1 MDFSVFAAVLFAALL
16 HASWNLVV
24 KLALDRFLS
33 LFLIQTIMG
42 LLGLAMVSV
51 FPRPDP
57 ACLPYAIASGVIHL
71 GYNLFLARSYRT
83 GDLSQVYP
91 VARGAAPL
99 LIFVGAWIFA
109 GEAATPVIGLGVGL
123 LVAGIWL
130 VTLADRRALTLDG
143 TVLFYALGTSLFI
156 ALYTIVDGL
165 GGRISGS
172 PSSYA
177 GYVFIFDAA
186 FLFIVG
192 VFLRGPG
199 IVKEVAPYWKSGLIG
214 AVMSAGAYWIA
225 IWAMSRAPIAAV
237 AALREVSILFV
248 IGMSAYVL
256 KEHISA
262 KRVLGAGLVVAGAIA
277 LRLG

>member
-1 MDFSVFAAVLFAALL
+1 MESYVFAAVLFAALL

-42 LLGLAMVSV
+42 LLGLAMVAV
-51 FPRPDP
+51 FPWPNP
-57 ACLPYAIASGVIHL
+57 ACLPYAVASGVIHL

-99 LIFVGAWIFA
+99 LIFIGAWIFA
-109 GEAATPVIGLGVGL
+109 GEAATPLIGVGVGL

-130 VTLADRRALTLDG
+130 VTMADRRALNLDSS
-143 TVLFYALGTSLFI
+143 VLFYALGTSVFI
-156 ALYTIVDGL
+156 ALYTIIDGL
-165 GGRISGS
+165 GGRVSGS

-177 GYVFIFDAA
+177 GFVFIFDAT
-186 FLFIVG
+186 FLFAVS
-192 VFLRGPG
+192 VAMRGPK
-199 IVKEVAPYWKSGLIG
+199 IVKEVVPYWKTGLIG

-248 IGMSAYVL
+248 MGMSAHVL
-256 KEHISA
+256 KEHVSP
-262 KRVLGAGLVVAGAIA
+262 KRLTGAGLVVAGAIV
-277 LRLG
+277 LRLA

>member
-1 MDFSVFAAVLFAALL
+1 MEFSVFAAVLFAALL

-42 LLGLAMVSV
+42 LLGLAMVAA
-51 FPRPDP
+51 FPWPNP
-57 ACLPYAIASGVIHL
+57 ACLPYAVASGFIHL

-99 LIFVGAWIFA
+99 LTFAGAWMFA
-109 GEAATPVIGLGVGL
+109 GEAATPMIGLGVGL

-130 VTLADRRALTLDG
+130 VTLADRRNLNLDG

-156 ALYTIVDGL
+156 ALYTIIDGL
-165 GGRISGS
+165 GGRVSGS

-177 GYVFIFDAA
+177 GFVFIFDAS

-192 VFLRGPG
+192 IIMRGPK
-199 IVKEVAPYWKSGLIG
+199 IVREVAPYWKTGAAG

-237 AALREVSILFV
+237 AALREVSILIV
-248 IGMSAYVL
+248 MGMSAYVL
-256 KEHISA
+256 KEHVSS
-262 KRVLGAGLVVAGAIA
+262 KRLIGAGLVVAGAVA
-277 LRLG
+277 LRLA

>member
-1 MDFSVFAAVLFAALL
+1 LEFSVFAAVLFAALL

-42 LLGLAMVSV
+42 LLGLVMITV
-51 FPRPDP
+51 FPWPNP
-57 ACLPYAIASGVIHL
+57 ACLPYATASGVIHL

-83 GDLSQVYP
+83 GELSQVYP

-99 LIFVGAWIFA
+99 LTFAGAWLFA
-109 GEAATPVIGLGVGL
+109 GEAATPLIGLGVAL

-130 VTLADRRALTLDG
+130 VTLADRRSLNLDG

-165 GGRISGS
+165 GGRVSGS

-177 GYVFIFDAA
+177 GFVFIFDAT
-186 FLFIVG
+186 FLFVAG
-192 VFLRGPG
+192 VFMRGPG
-199 IVKEVAPYWKSGLIG
+199 IVRQVAPYWKSGLVG
-214 AVMSAGAYWIA
+214 AVLSAGAYWIA

-256 KEHISA
+256 KEHVSP
-262 KRVLGAGLVVAGAIA
+262 KRLIGAGLVVAGAVA
-277 LRLG
+277 LRIG

>member
-1 MDFSVFAAVLFAALL
+1 MELTVFAAVLFAALL

-42 LLGLAMVSV
+42 LLGLAMVAA
-51 FPRPDP
+51 FPWPKP
-57 ACLPYAIASGVIHL
+57 ACLPYAVASGVIHL

-99 LIFVGAWIFA
+99 LTFAGAWMFA
-109 GEAATPVIGLGVGL
+109 GEAATPLIGLGVGL

-130 VTLADRRALTLDG
+130 VTLADRRNLNLDG

-165 GGRISGS
+165 GGRVSGS

-177 GYVFIFDAA
+177 GFVFIFDAS
-186 FLFIVG
+186 FLFIAG
-192 VFLRGPG
+192 IMMRGPK
-199 IVKEVAPYWKSGLIG
+199 IVKEVAPYWKTGLAG

-237 AALREVSILFV
+237 AALREVSILIV
-248 IGMSAYVL
+248 MGMSAYVL
-256 KEHISA
+256 KEHVSP
-262 KRVLGAGLVVAGAIA
+262 KRLIGAGLVVAGAIA
-277 LRLG
+277 LRLA

>member
-1 MDFSVFAAVLFAALL
+1 MEFYVFAAVLFAALL

-42 LLGLAMVSV
+42 LLGLAMVAV
-51 FPRPDP
+51 FPWPDP
-57 ACLPYAIASGVIHL
+57 ACLPYAISSGVIHL

-99 LIFVGAWIFA
+99 LTFAGAWIFA
-109 GEAATPVIGLGVGL
+109 GEAATPMIGLGVAL
-123 LVAGIWL
+123 LVAGLWL
-130 VTLADRRALTLDG
+130 VTLADRRALNLDS

-165 GGRISGS
+165 GGRVSGS

-177 GYVFIFDAA
+177 GFVFIFDAS
-186 FLFIVG
+186 FLFVAG
-192 VFLRGPG
+192 VLMRGPG
-199 IVKEVAPYWKSGLIG
+199 IVKQVAPYWKSGLVG
-214 AVMSAGAYWIA
+214 AAMSAGAYWIA

-248 IGMSAYVL
+248 MGMSAYVL
-256 KEHISA
+256 KEHVSP
-262 KRVLGAGLVVAGAIA
+262 KRLFGAGLVVAGAVA
-277 LRLG
+277 LRLA

>member
-1 MDFSVFAAVLFAALL
+1 LEFYVFAAVLFAALL

-42 LLGLAMVSV
+42 LLGLAMVAV
-51 FPRPDP
+51 FPWPDP
-57 ACLPYAIASGVIHL
+57 ACLPYAIASGFIHL

-83 GDLSQVYP
+83 GELSQVYP

-99 LIFVGAWIFA
+99 LTFAGAWLFA
-109 GEAATPVIGLGVGL
+109 GEAATPLIGLGIGL

-130 VTLADRRALTLDG
+130 VTLADRRSLNLDG
-143 TVLFYALGTSLFI
+143 PVLFYALGTSLFI
-156 ALYTIVDGL
+156 AFYTIVDGL
-165 GGRISGS
+165 GGRVSGS

-177 GYVFIFDAA
+177 GLVFMFDAA
-186 FLFIVG
+186 FLFTAG
-192 VFLRGPG
+192 VFMRGPD
-199 IVKEVAPYWKSGLIG
+199 IVRQVAPYWKSGLVG
-214 AVMSAGAYWIA
+214 AVLSAGAYWIA

-248 IGMSAYVL
+248 MGMSAYVL
-256 KEHISA
+256 KEHVTP
-262 KRVLGAGLVVAGAIA
+262 KRLTGAGLVVAGAVA

>member
-1 MDFSVFAAVLFAALL
+1 LEFYVFAAVLFAALL

-42 LLGLAMVSV
+42 LLGLAMVAV
-51 FPRPDP
+51 FPSPDP
-57 ACLPYAIASGVIHL
+57 ACLPYAIASGFIHL

-83 GDLSQVYP
+83 GELSQVYP

-99 LIFVGAWIFA
+99 LTFAGAWLFA
-109 GEAATPVIGLGVGL
+109 GEAATPMIGLGVGL

-130 VTLADRRALTLDG
+130 VTLADRKNLNLDG

-156 ALYTIVDGL
+156 AVYTIVDGL
-165 GGRISGS
+165 GGRVSGS
-172 PSSYA
+172 PSAYA
-177 GYVFIFDAA
+177 GFVFIFDAG

-192 VFLRGPG
+192 LFMRGPG
-199 IVKEVAPYWKSGLIG
+199 IVRQVAPYWKSGVVG
-214 AVMSAGAYWIA
+214 AVLSAGAYWIA

-248 IGMSAYVL
+248 MGMSAYVL
-256 KEHISA
+256 KEHVTP
-262 KRVLGAGLVVAGAIA
+262 KRLIGAGLVVAGAAA